1 MNINLL
7 RGLAAVPGIPML
19 INAVGFVT
27 DPSQVAATLG
37 MPLLEG
43 VGRSTQVG
51 DFGAFF
57 LSLTGFI
64 FYGAFAV
71 KPAWIRA
78 AAIMLALAALLRVV
92 AWLFHGADF
101 ASLFIA
107 VEVIL
112 TIWLLV
118 FGTLLERHARSGQP

>member
-1 MNINLL
+1 MNLNLL

-27 DPSQVAATLG
+27 DPAQVSATLG

-43 VGRSTQVG
+43 LGRSTQVG
-51 DFGAFF
+51 DFGSFF
-57 LSLTGFI
+57 LSMAGFI
-64 FYGAFAV
+64 FYGAYAV
-71 KPAWIRA
+71 KPAWLKA
-78 AAIMLALAALLRVV
+78 AAIMLVLAALLRIL
-92 AWLFHGADF
+92 AYIFHGADF